1 MRLASL
7 SGVLLVLLASGFAQ
21 DANFP
26 SGPQYLPPPGASPQ
40 FLQSIATPSLD
51 LNAPPANPPVF
62 ENEFPAEQPP
72 STGPEAQT
80 DFARIYWTGP
90 TLPENVSEQ
99 VSEIEQTA
107 QAANQEPARTLPAA
121 FVDVGVWA
129 IETPQFL
136 RKLGYGESLAQAA
149 AYWKAHK
156 TPVSHVYTNADI
168 QRLHG
173 G

>member
-1 MRLASL
+1 MRLISL
-7 SGVLLVLLASGFAQ
+7 SAGLLVVVASCFAQ
-21 DANFP
+21 DTNFP
-26 SGPQYLPPPGASPQ
+26 SGPQYLLPPGASPQ
-40 FLQSIATPSLD
+40 LRQSIATPSLD

-72 STGPEAQT
+72 STGAEAQT

-99 VSEIEQTA
+99 VSEIEQRIETG
-107 QAANQEPARTLPAA
+107 NQEPASALPAA
-121 FVDVGVWA
+121 FVNVGVWA
-129 IETPQFL
+129 IVTPQSL
-136 RKLGYGESLAQAA
+136 RQLGYGESLAQAA

-156 TPVSHVYTNADI
+156 TPVAHVYTNADI

>member
-7 SGVLLVLLASGFAQ
+7 SSVLLVLVAFGFAQ
-21 DANFP
+21 DTNFS

-51 LNAPPANPPVF
+51 LNALPANPPVF

-72 STGPEAQT
+72 STGPESQT

-99 VSEIEQTA
+99 VSEIEQTS
-107 QAANQEPARTLPAA
+107 QETNQEPASTLPAA
-121 FVDVGVWA
+121 LVNVGVWA
-129 IETPQFL
+129 IVTPQSL
-136 RKLGYGESLAQAA
+136 GKLGYGDSLAQAA
-149 AYWKAHK
+149 AYWKAHR
-156 TPVSHVYTNADI
+156 TTVSHVYTNADI